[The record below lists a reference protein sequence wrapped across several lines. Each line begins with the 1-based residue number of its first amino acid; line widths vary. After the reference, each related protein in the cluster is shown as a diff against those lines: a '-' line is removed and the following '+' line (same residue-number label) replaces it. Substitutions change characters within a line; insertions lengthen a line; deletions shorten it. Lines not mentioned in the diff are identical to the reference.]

1 LPSLAIKLKQLGL
14 DNRVFLAPL
23 KSKANQSPM
32 LLEEN
37 LLRPVTLRIF
47 LKVKCRQPTGQT
59 GLSGNMEAITVAII
73 AAVGGV
79 IAALIQKG
87 RAENK
92 ADHNVVASMLVTVKD
107 DIINLHHKI
116 DHVDEQVDK
125 VDDKLDGHIDWHM
138 KKIEKEKQKKT
149 KGE

>member
-1 LPSLAIKLKQLGL
+1 
-14 DNRVFLAPL
+14 
-23 KSKANQSPM
+23 
-32 LLEEN
+32 
-37 LLRPVTLRIF
+37 
-47 LKVKCRQPTGQT
+47 
-59 GLSGNMEAITVAII
+59 MEAITVAII

-79 IAALIQKG
+79 LAALVQKG

-92 ADHNVVASMLVTVKD
+92 ADHDVVAGMLVTVKD

-125 VDDKLDGHIDWHM
+125 VDDKLDGHIEWHM
-138 KKIEKEKQKKT
+138 KKIEKEKQKKI